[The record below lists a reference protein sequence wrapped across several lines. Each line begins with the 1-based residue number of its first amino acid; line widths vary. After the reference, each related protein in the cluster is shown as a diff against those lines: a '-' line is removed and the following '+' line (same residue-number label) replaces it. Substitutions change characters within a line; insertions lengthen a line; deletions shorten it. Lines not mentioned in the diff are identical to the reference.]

1 MAGRAPR
8 LLYRVGASPLTP
20 SLPEAKCEALAFI
33 LSSEWASSSSCRA
46 RVTYRMFYAVA
57 TSGESES
64 RSFTFP
70 SSGSARSGLQ
80 IPHRRTS
87 PATVELLMPDH
98 PDLIPVFASLH
109 SYGAP
114 TYGRLSVDASCQR
127 YSAPLAGLGT
137 SLHTQS
143 FLLTCECVW
152 SGKIYRRRSILAGH
166 AWDQVIVKALAS
178 LPDLA
183 RSIWALL
190 AGRSSLLRHHHAY
203 LSAVRFEVLSDF
215 SDCRNYNI

>member
-20 SLPEAKCEALAFI
+20 SLPEARCEALAFI

-137 SLHTQS
+137 SFHTA
-143 FLLTCECVW
+143 FLPLDGECV
-152 SGKIYRRRSILAGH
+152 GRARIDYRKSFSADH
-166 AWDQVIVKALAS
+166 AWVQVIVKALAS

-183 RSIWALL
+183 KSIWALL
-190 AGRSSLLRHHHAY
+190 AGRSSLLRHYHARTF
-203 LSAVRFEVLSDF
+203 LLFVL
-215 SDCRNYNI
+215 